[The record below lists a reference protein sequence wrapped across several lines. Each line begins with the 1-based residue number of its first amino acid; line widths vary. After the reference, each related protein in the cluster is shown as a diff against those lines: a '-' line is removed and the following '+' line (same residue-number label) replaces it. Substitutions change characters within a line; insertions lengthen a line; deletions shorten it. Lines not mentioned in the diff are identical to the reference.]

1 MRRIDLTRQD
11 IPLWSQ
17 GSGTWTIQLAVDDL
31 AQPITP
37 SDLDLFSTSF
47 QIGGE
52 DWKFGGANNVKLG
65 LDAGTNVR
73 IVPLWKTSSAIRKK
87 LLEEFGA
94 ESYLDAHEDELLLVL
109 QIGAQ
114 ADAHAAAKFKYS
126 LLSASAT
133 VKAGVDGACTLIR
146 AYPANRPGGELV
158 RDLFKSLRLPS
169 DVESLAPGEVI
180 AFEYG
185 GYLDFKGNLGAGYE
199 ISGSPSITLG
209 QLQLTEKYDFSV
221 AAKLSLQA
229 SLAGRFRVIVRNG
242 EKAGWARIKVHRS
255 RRSDIGVAAD
265 VKVAASLDTQ
275 GIPESADDFLG
286 AVLGLKARNWLNMF
300 QQVRTLTDFPSLER
314 YLDNLAKSFIEEY
327 IGKGFDTLADRTQLD
342 EFLAKV
348 NKITDSYVNLG
359 NHTIAIFDRYWDPVA
374 KKVDD
379 RLTTALD
386 KIKSVTSWDSLKG
399 DLDPTLWE
407 LVQQLTEG
415 DPLGWMLGEIAGKPV
430 KSPAATLE
438 DLKARADEV
447 LALIRD
453 EAHGQIR
460 LLIELAKSK
469 FPLDHFVT
477 ELNDITWTRLRAESQ
492 RRLTGFVERII
503 GQEIGRLSN
512 SDLGKAV
519 TKFHQALDSIETF
532 KKNAFDKFREALDQS
547 FQFTLQAAY
556 KRSSET
562 DALLDFELDL
572 NTAEGR
578 RLMQQA
584 GHGRFHGVLG
594 AFDSGAVKLHAGTLT
609 HQVTRETRV
618 RVNIVG
624 WHTDWHY
631 AGLDRLLVASEQQ
644 ITVSGDG
651 HLVVFT
657 SLDLKKE
664 RERKRNKERVATN
677 LLLRFF
683 GESNGKLDFDGDS
696 GQYLIDAITRL
707 TAKYDLVFNDQ
718 MTTPQELAQYLSFA
732 DDFGLASNAD
742 ALITQLE
749 AQLPTDSQGSFG
761 ATTITYDVRFTI
773 EGLQS
778 LFRRPFTSADVAFVR
793 RIMRLTVLANYL
805 QRGPMQASRAWCYW
819 SQRPFLLWSQQG
831 AGFTNVSER
840 SFSIDPSPFRNLK
853 APASVALPRPE
864 LFHLSTLYSIENSM
878 IDGLRQLTTLLQS
891 PGKLKP
897 REFEKAL
904 GNFGKA
910 LTLYD
915 NFDEGENTVF
925 ALLDQLIRRVGGAQ
939 RKSSMTIIAK
949 VGNQTV
955 KQTLIA

>member
-31 AQPITP
+31 TKPIEP

-52 DWKFGGANNVKLG
+52 DWKFGGANSVKFG
-65 LDAGTNVR
+65 IDAGTSVR
-73 IVPLWKTSSAIRKK
+73 IVPLWKTSGALRKK
-87 LLEEFGA
+87 LLEEYRM
-94 ESYLDAHEDELLLVL
+94 ESYLDAHADEVLLVL

-114 ADAHAAAKFKYS
+114 AEAHLAAKFKYS
-126 LLSASAT
+126 LLSSTAT

-158 RDLFKSLRLPS
+158 RDLFKALRLPC

-185 GYLDFKGNLGAGYE
+185 GYLDFTGRLGAGYE
-199 ISGSPSITLG
+199 ISGSPSFTLG

-221 AAKLSLQA
+221 AARLSLQA
-229 SLAGRFRVIVRNG
+229 SLAGRFRVMVSNG
-242 EKAGWARIKVHRS
+242 DEAGWARVKVHRS
-255 RRSDIGVAAD
+255 RRSDLGIAAD

-275 GIPESADDFLG
+275 GIPGSADDFLS
-286 AVLGLKARNWLNMF
+286 AVLGLKARNWVNMF
-300 QQVRTLTDFPSLER
+300 AQVRTLTDFPSLER

-327 IGKGFDTLADRTQLD
+327 IGKGFDTLAQRTQLD
-342 EFLAKV
+342 EFLARV

-359 NHTIAIFDRYWDPVA
+359 NHAIAIFDRHYDPVA
-374 KKVDD
+374 KKVDN
-379 RLTTALD
+379 RLMTALD
-386 KIKSVTSWDSLKG
+386 KIKAVTSWDSLKG
-399 DLDPTLWE
+399 DIDPTLWE

-430 KSPAATLE
+430 KSPAATLV
-438 DLKARADEV
+438 DLKARVDDV

-460 LLIELAKSK
+460 QLIALAKEK
-469 FPLDHFVT
+469 FPLEGFIT
-477 ELNDITWTRLRAESQ
+477 ELNDITWTRLKAEPQ
-492 RRLTGFVERII
+492 RRLTGFVERIL
-503 GQEIGRLSN
+503 GQEIARLGN
-512 SDLGKAV
+512 SDLGLAV
-519 TKFHQALDSIETF
+519 TRFHQALDAIETF
-532 KKNAFDKFREALDQS
+532 KINAFDKFREALDQS
-547 FQFTLQAAY
+547 FQFNLQAAY
-556 KRSSET
+556 KRSTNEET
-562 DALLDFELDL
+562 LLDFEL
-572 NTAEGR
+572 NMNQAEGR

-584 GHGRFHGVLG
+584 GHGRFQDVLG
-594 AFDSGAVKLHAGTLT
+594 AFESGVVKLHAGTLT

-631 AGLDRLLVASEQQ
+631 AGLDRLLVASDQQ

-657 SLDLKKE
+657 SLDLQKE
-664 RERKRNKERVATN
+664 RERKRNEERVATN

-707 TAKYDLVFNDQ
+707 TAKYNLVFNDP
-718 MTTPQELAQYLSFA
+718 MTTSQELAQYLSFA
-732 DDFGLASNAD
+732 DDFGLAANED

-749 AQLPTDSQGSFG
+749 AQLPTDAQGGFG

-773 EGLQS
+773 EGLNS
-778 LFRRPFTSADVAFVR
+778 LFRRPFTSADAAFVR
-793 RIMRLTVLANYL
+793 RTMRLTVLANYL
-805 QRGPMQASRAWCYW
+805 RKNPTLAKRAWCYW

-831 AGFTNVSER
+831 PGFTNVSER
-840 SFSIDPSPFRNLK
+840 SFPIDPSPFRNLQ
-853 APASVALPRPE
+853 APGHVALPRTE
-864 LFHLSTLYSIENSM
+864 LFQLSTLYSIETSM
-878 IDGLRQLTTLLQS
+878 VEGLRQLTLLLQS

-897 REFEKAL
+897 RDFESAL
-904 GNFGKA
+904 RDFGKA
-910 LTLYD
+910 LSLYD

-939 RKSSMTIIAK
+939 RKSSMTIVAK
-949 VGNQTV
+949 AGNQSV
-955 KQTLIA
+955 RQTLIA